1 MCCVRG
7 PSSSTGRVARER
19 IDGQPEPE
27 HLRGTAQ
34 PGAQLVQLEVRER
47 ELEEEALVQG
57 VRVPTCTSEPPRNS
71 GLSKAEDPLGGG
83 RIEPFGQSR
92 EHHGDL
98 VRGGFQALQGG
109 VASGTACA
117 VARLATKGLDR
128 LSTPMLAV
136 PDKRM
141 EVSVS
146 DAKVRALR
154 VRTGEA
160 LSVYAFGCSPAAFH
174 LRPGT
179 RHLRALTLHPTK
191 EWSRDDRKG
200 SQAGCVA

>member
-1 MCCVRG
+1 MSHVLCAGTELEHRQNL
-7 PSSSTGRVARER
+7 SER

-34 PGAQLVQLEVRER
+34 PGAQRVQLEVREL
-47 ELEEEALVQG
+47 EMEEEALVQG

-98 VRGGFQALQGG
+98 VRGGFQAIQGG

-117 VARLATKGLDR
+117 VARLATKR
-128 LSTPMLAV
+128 LGPVSPPTLAA
-136 PDKRM
+136 PHKRQEM
-141 EVSVS
+141 NVRE
-146 DAKVRALR
+146 AKV
-154 VRTGEA
+154 
-160 LSVYAFGCSPAAFH
+160 
-174 LRPGT
+174 
-179 RHLRALTLHPTK
+179 
-191 EWSRDDRKG
+191 
-200 SQAGCVA
+200 

>member
-7 PSSSTGRVARER
+7 PSSSTGRILVRGSMASQRKT
-19 IDGQPEPE
+19 
-27 HLRGTAQ
+27 HLRGTAR
-34 PGAQLVQLEVRER
+34 PGGSVVQREGR
-47 ELEEEALVQG
+47 ELELEEEALVQG

-71 GLSKAEDPLGGG
+71 GLSKAEDPPGFG

-98 VRGGFQALQGG
+98 VRGGFQAIQGG

-141 EVSVS
+141 DVSVS

-160 LSVYAFGCSPAAFH
+160 LSVYAFGCSPAAF
-174 LRPGT
+174 
-179 RHLRALTLHPTK
+179 
-191 EWSRDDRKG
+191 
-200 SQAGCVA
+200 